1 MVSEAPKTHFIND
14 NLNCGGKSV
23 ISKEE
28 WINEVLKK
36 PKDVFK
42 SRQIY
47 YSSINDGKITA
58 KLSKPRPLNTDTAV
72 FHKAN
77 SIKWPLNFEI
87 IRERIVHINQPPPG
101 RERLYQPTGKEY
113 QPAVSSDDTNS
124 TVVFQYEPMVGKFFT
139 TSKINGNSGQPIH
152 PSIDSKFLKFES
164 RFECGN
170 LSKAICTG
178 PCEYELHLRPD
189 LYTKKY
195 TQWFYFSVQNAQN
208 TDSYRFTIVNF
219 YKSTSLFGQGMRP
232 LMYSEKMARLTGI
245 GWRRVGSDISY
256 YQTKFTEPTE
266 NGLSSMRK
274 FLSNSKRSA
283 YSLTWKF
290 NFPYPNDIVYFAACY
305 PYTYTQLQEYLNEL
319 AMNSKIRR
327 ICQQTTLCYTLAN
340 NPVPLLTITEPCNNN
355 EQYTGN
361 KTESTVQSQSTDDQ
375 SVNKKRCVVITA
387 RVHPGETQ
395 GSWMM
400 KGLIEFLIS
409 EDPDAKILRS
419 NFVFKL
425 VPMLN
430 PDGVIVG
437 NYRCSLSGCDL
448 NRKYTSNLK
457 KFFPTIWHTKHMIID
472 IMKQYEV
479 VVYCDLHGHSR
490 QQQMFIYGC
499 KGETPE
505 QRYCS
510 RIFPAML
517 GKNIPELF
525 NFDKCKF
532 SVQKE
537 KEGTGRIVMWREGI
551 MNSYTLEAT
560 FCGTAGNDLE
570 AGYHFNSFDFEKIG
584 SHFCDT
590 LLDYIDPD
598 NQKIEY
604 IQQYLRDRVVSSKKL
619 KRSGSE
625 DEDDGL
631 TSDDSMSDSSDTGS
645 DSSNCDELPA
655 YYAYLLQKPKKK
667 IKRKSRT
674 SSLKSS
680 EKVKL
685 VNKKVT
691 EPRKDS
697 RTGGHCAVC
706 QKGIKS
712 SEESSKTRKQT
723 DEKERNIHYWRPPE
737 GQQNGYVSDGIIPS
751 TKNHSDACSSIDKSQ
766 DMICLKPYY
775 EAIKK
780 ADHDDH
786 VSMRRYSTSL
796 HETVHRDQT
805 LSTHEKLL
813 RRESQRYSYQFTYQD
828 LEIPKIDIGSECFAE
843 RLIRLR
849 RACSAPSTYSFKHN
863 NTNNKRSNSCHY
875 KFNGHNDYL
884 NRNGNKSVSGSAA
897 ALENVNGYIS
907 DSSGQRYSDIRS
919 KGRSRESDIF
929 ANKNHYRNEQSHI
942 SSTEN
947 RHPLTNKSANLS
959 RPFGN
964 KPSSGLPNPPI
975 SNTTNFKQNT
985 VVTNEYKNDSR
996 EKSDVPRLNESN
1008 AAAYRHLRK
1017 ALGKIAATHNGIGH
1031 FTRTSPIMK
1040 SNSISSQNC
1049 YNNIKTRVVQRLS
1062 CGLKL
1067 RSENTL
1073 EDTISLNVKPI
1084 PILQKRNL

>member
-14 NLNCGGKSV
+14 DSNCAEKIA

-87 IRERIVHINQPPPG
+87 IRERVVHINQPPPG

-219 YKSTSLFGQGMRP
+219 YKSTSLFGQGMKP

-256 YQTKFTEPTE
+256 YQTKFTELTE

-361 KTESTVQSQSTDDQ
+361 KSESTVQSQSTNDQ

-551 MNSYTLEAT
+551 MNSYTLEV
-560 FCGTAGNDLE
+560 
-570 AGYHFNSFDFEKIG
+570 
-584 SHFCDT
+584 SH
-590 LLDYIDPD
+590 P
-598 NQKIEY
+598 
-604 IQQYLRDRVVSSKKL
+604 
-619 KRSGSE
+619 
-625 DEDDGL
+625 
-631 TSDDSMSDSSDTGS
+631 
-645 DSSNCDELPA
+645 
-655 YYAYLLQKPKKK
+655 
-667 IKRKSRT
+667 
-674 SSLKSS
+674 
-680 EKVKL
+680 
-685 VNKKVT
+685 
-691 EPRKDS
+691 
-697 RTGGHCAVC
+697 
-706 QKGIKS
+706 
-712 SEESSKTRKQT
+712 
-723 DEKERNIHYWRPPE
+723 
-737 GQQNGYVSDGIIPS
+737 
-751 TKNHSDACSSIDKSQ
+751 
-766 DMICLKPYY
+766 
-775 EAIKK
+775 
-780 ADHDDH
+780 
-786 VSMRRYSTSL
+786 
-796 HETVHRDQT
+796 
-805 LSTHEKLL
+805 
-813 RRESQRYSYQFTYQD
+813 
-828 LEIPKIDIGSECFAE
+828 
-843 RLIRLR
+843 
-849 RACSAPSTYSFKHN
+849 
-863 NTNNKRSNSCHY
+863 
-875 KFNGHNDYL
+875 
-884 NRNGNKSVSGSAA
+884 
-897 ALENVNGYIS
+897 
-907 DSSGQRYSDIRS
+907 
-919 KGRSRESDIF
+919 
-929 ANKNHYRNEQSHI
+929 
-942 SSTEN
+942 
-947 RHPLTNKSANLS
+947 
-959 RPFGN
+959 
-964 KPSSGLPNPPI
+964 
-975 SNTTNFKQNT
+975 
-985 VVTNEYKNDSR
+985 
-996 EKSDVPRLNESN
+996 
-1008 AAAYRHLRK
+1008 
-1017 ALGKIAATHNGIGH
+1017 
-1031 FTRTSPIMK
+1031 
-1040 SNSISSQNC
+1040 
-1049 YNNIKTRVVQRLS
+1049 
-1062 CGLKL
+1062 
-1067 RSENTL
+1067 
-1073 EDTISLNVKPI
+1073 
-1084 PILQKRNL
+1084 